1 VALLEFRVLGP
12 LEVWR
17 NGERVPIPAPK
28 QRALLGLL
36 LLRANS
42 PVPQDELIDQL
53 WGEQTPPTARAS
65 LQNQVHALRR
75 ILGPEVIERQPAGYV
90 AHVGP
95 EQLDL
100 TRFERLVAESRR
112 AQPKERAGK
121 LREALAC
128 WRGPALVE
136 FPTEPFAQHEINR
149 LEEERLTAL
158 EERIDAELE
167 LGEAAELVPE
177 LEGLVQQ
184 HPLRERLWAQLMLAL
199 YRAGRQA
206 DALATYRQAHAT
218 FDSELGIEPGV
229 VLREL
234 QRAILVQ
241 DPALHDSEQRF
252 GSTLERAAAILPV
265 PARDR
270 AESLYE
276 YGVALLRTGDRQE
289 AMATLRAAERLAAAA
304 AQVGIEE
311 RARLYV
317 SYLSIWT
324 EGKSPREHL
333 AEASRSVQRFDG
345 RGDAEGLWI
354 ALRQQSQMLRELGRA
369 DASLEVA
376 ERCAAVAERMND
388 PWRRAQSRITL
399 AMPYVDGTTPVPE
412 GIGRCEAELAAAD
425 ADYATPFGVLF
436 ALSLL
441 YAEAA
446 RIDEARGLVERAQ
459 TEARAEGMILFLLK
473 SMDCASRVEIAAGR
487 RDAAIA
493 ALRSALAIVE
503 PEADRAVGP
512 VVAAD
517 LARLLALD
525 GQLEEARRL
534 ALTSRASTTPDFLV
548 NEILWRRALA
558 LVSAY
563 AGPTDEAVRLS
574 NEALARTAATDWL
587 LVQGETLEEA
597 ATIRELAGDHVGAR
611 AFVQDALA
619 AYERKASVT
628 GRERLSQRLAAF
640 S

>member
-1 VALLEFRVLGP
+1 MALLEFRVLGP

-17 NGERVPIPAPK
+17 TGERVPIPAPK

-158 EERIDAELE
+158 EERIEAELE
-167 LGEAAELVPE
+167 LGVAAELVPE
-177 LEGLVQQ
+177 LEGLVER
-184 HPLRERLWAQLMLAL
+184 HPLRERLWGHLMLAL

-206 DALATYRQAHAT
+206 DALATYRRAHHT
-218 FDSELGIEPGV
+218 FDSELGIEPGAL
-229 VLREL
+229 LREL

-241 DPALHDSEQRF
+241 DPALDDSERRF
-252 GSTLERAAAILPV
+252 GSTLERAAAVLPA

-276 YGVALLRTGDRQE
+276 YGVALLRTGERRE

-304 AQVGIEE
+304 GETGIEE

-333 AEASRSVQRFDG
+333 EEAERSAQRFEE
-345 RGDAEGLWI
+345 RGDLEGHWI
-354 ALRQQSQMLRELGRA
+354 ALRQQSQMLSELGRA
-369 DASLEVA
+369 DAALHVA
-376 ERCAAVAERMND
+376 ERCAALAEQMHD
-388 PWRRAQSRITL
+388 PWRRAQSRITVV
-399 AMPYVDGTTPVPE
+399 MPLTDGPTPIPE
-412 GIGRCEAELAAAD
+412 AIARCEAELAAAH
-425 ADYATPFGVLF
+425 ADYSTPFGVLF

-446 RIDEARGLVERAQ
+446 RIDEARELVERAQ
-459 TEARAEGMILFLLK
+459 TEARAEGMLLFLLK
-473 SMDCASRVEIAAGR
+473 SMDCAAQVETAAGR
-487 RDAAIA
+487 RDTAIGH
-493 ALRSALAIVE
+493 LRSALAIVE

-534 ALTSRASTTPDFLV
+534 ALTARASASPDFLV

-558 LVSAY
+558 LVSAHT
-563 AGPTDEAVRLS
+563 GTVDEAVRLS
-574 NEALARTAATDWL
+574 DEALARVAATDWL

-597 ATIRELAGDHVGAR
+597 ATVREVAGDPAGAH
-611 AFVQDALA
+611 ALLEEALTAYVRKESITGSERVSSRIA
-619 AYERKASVT
+619 AVS
-628 GRERLSQRLAAF
+628 
-640 S
+640 